1 MFNKLTIL
9 SASQIT
15 KLLNRYF
22 HLKHLSVS
30 SPPALLELWR
40 MGTSMVAHHLTII
53 RCYVSHTTHLCWV
66 RVRVRRVPSS
76 NYIYSRSSPC
86 LLSLRVTSSSWMT
99 TTTTNE
105 SATLSLHQRIS
116 FSLARTSRTR
126 AAEASGRRRRKNE
139 PSVSFSA
146 RQHLS

>member
-1 MFNKLTIL
+1 MLNFNWHLLLRLYTTIVHTPFAPTYTSQIQHSTQSKQQRVFRGGRVPYYDTYFSQHSNKRLTFPFCSPL
-9 SASQIT
+9 LYLSSALLPSPLLRTSSASWI
-15 KLLNRYF
+15 
-22 HLKHLSVS
+22 
-30 SPPALLELWR
+30 
-40 MGTSMVAHHLTII
+40 M
-53 RCYVSHTTHLCWV
+53 
-66 RVRVRRVPSS
+66 
-76 NYIYSRSSPC
+76 
-86 LLSLRVTSSSWMT
+86 

-116 FSLARTSRTR
+116 SSLARTSRTR

>member
-22 HLKHLSVS
+22 HRKHPLSVS
-30 SPPALLELWR
+30 SPALLELWR
-40 MGTSMVAHHLTII
+40 MGTSMVAP
-53 RCYVSHTTHLCWV
+53 YVSHTTHLCWV

-76 NYIYSRSSPC
+76 NYILYSRSSPC
-86 LLSLRVTSSSWMT
+86 LLSLRVTSSWMT

-116 FSLARTSRTR
+116 SSLARTSRTR